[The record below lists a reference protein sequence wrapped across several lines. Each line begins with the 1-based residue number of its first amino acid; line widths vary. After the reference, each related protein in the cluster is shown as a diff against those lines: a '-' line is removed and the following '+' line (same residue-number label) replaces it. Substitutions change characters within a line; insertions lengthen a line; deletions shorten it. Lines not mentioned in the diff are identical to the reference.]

1 MGVPEL
7 HRACAEVGLKRVR
20 EIITYLELGQTEVAD
35 LHMQL
40 VVDKHIVA
48 LNVAVDDAEAVHVTE
63 GCRDV
68 LGDLDAR
75 LVGQIDVLPQ
85 MQHVV
90 ETALAN
96 VLEDDVDIR
105 DLRNDTHQQH
115 DVWMAQYTLH
125 DDLVLNFL

>member
-1 MGVPEL
+1 
-7 HRACAEVGLKRVR
+7 
-20 EIITYLELGQTEVAD
+20 
-35 LHMQL
+35 MQL

-105 DLRNDTHQQH
+105 DLWNDTHQQH
-115 DVWMAQYTLH
+115 DVRMAQYTLH
-125 DDLVLNFL
+125 DYLVLNFLKQVISQPRVENLFNGDWRAVQSSDVYG